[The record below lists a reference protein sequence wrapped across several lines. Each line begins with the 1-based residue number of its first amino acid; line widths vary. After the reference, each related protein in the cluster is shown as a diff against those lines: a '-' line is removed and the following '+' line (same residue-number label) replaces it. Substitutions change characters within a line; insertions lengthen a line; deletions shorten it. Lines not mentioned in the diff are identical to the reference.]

1 MGSSHA
7 SLQPGISV
15 GSMRRLSLKYLQAF
29 GLGLILGTG
38 VGRADTGS
46 IRPSSYSASALA
58 GDGEDLVI
66 ASGTSIAAAS
76 WPPSDV
82 LSSPV
87 VSTATADISPT
98 YQKISSIVTIAN
110 SGPIPLGNASAFG
123 SLSYWIDL
131 LPTPEYYDLVFPPP
145 SIDVT
150 MSGMYTPSFS
160 TATSSVSVSLDVADV
175 YGNPIYELFPG
186 DEYYEVTLDLSV
198 STMFEMSM
206 SASATMSDTNGSL
219 TASIDPFFQID
230 PEYAGLVQLVFSP
243 GIGNGISSV
252 PESSTWALVIFG
264 FVGVG
269 CAGFG
274 RRRVTAR

>member
-1 MGSSHA
+1 M
-7 SLQPGISV
+7 
-15 GSMRRLSLKYLQAF
+15 
-29 GLGLILGTG
+29 
-38 VGRADTGS
+38 
-46 IRPSSYSASALA
+46 
-58 GDGEDLVI
+58 
-66 ASGTSIAAAS
+66 
-76 WPPSDV
+76 
-82 LSSPV
+82 
-87 VSTATADISPT
+87 
-98 YQKISSIVTIAN
+98 
-110 SGPIPLGNASAFG
+110 GNASAFG